1 MQTFNAGQ
9 IRPPANDSWVAM
21 PWGSIPK
28 RDVAR
33 QKNLLEL
40 SKIVIMCQIL
50 RCRPS
55 PMNKAM
61 AAHCNDLG
69 YTKAIQFQF
78 WFYHEAVVIPND
90 HFAKSLPR

>member
-1 MQTFNAGQ
+1 
-9 IRPPANDSWVAM
+9 
-21 PWGSIPK
+21 
-28 RDVAR
+28 
-33 QKNLLEL
+33 
-40 SKIVIMCQIL
+40 
-50 RCRPS
+50 
-55 PMNKAM
+55 MNKAM